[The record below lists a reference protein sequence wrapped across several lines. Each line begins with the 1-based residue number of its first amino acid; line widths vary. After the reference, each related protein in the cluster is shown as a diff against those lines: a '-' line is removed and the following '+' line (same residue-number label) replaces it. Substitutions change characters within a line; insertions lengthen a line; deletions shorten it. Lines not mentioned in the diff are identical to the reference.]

1 MKVNLF
7 PTFKLIFQVSLIA
20 LCMSA
25 IATAFTMLLWVFDFA
40 DKQTMLDLVFWFI
53 AILICTIVYGIM
65 AYLAY
70 DDHYKMPNEEKPD
83 MIDACD
89 DMTGEQIK

>member
-1 MKVNLF
+1 
-7 PTFKLIFQVSLIA
+7 
-20 LCMSA
+20 MSA

-40 DKQTMLDLVFWFI
+40 DKQIMLDLVFWFI
-53 AILICTIVYGIM
+53 AILICTIVYGLM

-70 DDHYKMPNEEKPD
+70 DDNYKMPNEEEPN
-83 MIDACD
+83 IPEVYD